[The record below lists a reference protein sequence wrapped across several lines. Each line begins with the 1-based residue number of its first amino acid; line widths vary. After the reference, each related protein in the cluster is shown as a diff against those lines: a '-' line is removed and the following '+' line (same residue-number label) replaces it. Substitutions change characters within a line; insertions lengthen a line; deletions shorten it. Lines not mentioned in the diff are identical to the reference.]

1 MDTASLWS
9 RFKPSQR
16 SAWADMLVVALIF
29 GIVYQVSLLATR
41 VQAPPQIAVSI
52 DLSIGSLPGYAGL
65 SLARATISYLLCV
78 IFMLTYGY
86 AAAKLP
92 RAEKI
97 LIPLLDILQSIPL
110 LGFMPGIILGL
121 TLLFPDSTI
130 GLELAA
136 ILFMFSSQAWNMTFD
151 YYRSLKAVP
160 KELDELARLQGYG
173 WYRRL
178 TRVEMPVAMLS
189 FVWNSMM
196 SVAGGWF
203 FLMVSEAFVL
213 QDKDFRLPGLGAY
226 MSVAIQNNDPQ
237 AMLAAVLTML
247 LLIVLLDIFIWRP
260 MVTWAQKYK
269 IEEQSGIDNPR
280 SRVLDLYRRS
290 RLVKALKQ
298 KLMDPLLHKIDAWML
313 LRAER
318 QHDPIQELAP
328 RLRKRITPYEPLLW
342 IIVGFMAAQSLSRA
356 REIVSHL
363 GGEDWGQVAIESL
376 LTTGRVFL
384 ATVLST
390 LWTVP
395 VGVKIGSSPVW
406 SKRLQP
412 VVQILASFPAPMI
425 FPVAIIG
432 FEALGLPVGVS
443 AALLMM
449 LGAQWYILFNVIA
462 GASAI
467 PNELRELSI
476 SSGFSRVTRWKV
488 LVLPAIFPYLVTGWI
503 TAAGGSWNAT
513 IVTEYFV
520 LNDRVLQTTGLGN
533 AINEAASTG
542 DLYHL
547 AVVVAVMVAIVVLLN
562 RFLWKPLQ
570 QLAESRYAMNR

>member
-1 MDTASLWS
+1 METASLWTRFVPS
-9 RFKPSQR
+9 RR
-16 SAWADMLVVALIF
+16 SLWADVLVIALIF
-29 GIVYQVSLLATR
+29 GVVYQISLLASR

-52 DLSIGSLPGYAGL
+52 DLSISSLPGYAAL

-78 IFMLTYGY
+78 IFMLGYGY
-86 AAAKLP
+86 AAAKAP
-92 RAEKI
+92 RAERI

-121 TLLFPDSTI
+121 TLLFPNSTL

-151 YYRSLKAVP
+151 FYRSLKSVP
-160 KELDELARLQGYG
+160 RELDELSRLQNYG

-226 MSVAIQNNDPQ
+226 MSVAIQDNDGK
-237 AMLAAVLTML
+237 AMFAAVLTML
-247 LLIVLLDIFIWRP
+247 ILIVLLDILIWRP
-260 MVTWAQKYK
+260 LVAWAQKFR
-269 IEEQSGIDNPR
+269 IEEQAGTEVPTSSMLN
-280 SRVLDLYRRS
+280 LYRRS
-290 RLVKALKQ
+290 RLVAALREKLIDPNLAKLDRGLMNWAEKRQEKA
-298 KLMDPLLHKIDAWML
+298 
-313 LRAER
+313 EFV
-318 QHDPIQELAP
+318 P
-328 RLRKRITPYEPLLW
+328 RIRDRLTGFEPLLW
-342 IIVGFMAAQSLSRA
+342 ISIGFLAAHSIGKVA
-356 REIVSHL
+356 EIISNL
-363 GGEDWGQVAIESL
+363 RGEDWGQIALESA

-384 ATVLST
+384 ATLLST
-390 LWTVP
+390 LWAVP
-395 VGVKIGSSPVW
+395 VGVKIGSNPVW
-406 SKRLQP
+406 AKRLQP
-412 VVQILASFPAPMI
+412 VVQILAAFPAPMI
-425 FPVAIIG
+425 FPVAILG
-432 FEALGLPVGVS
+432 FEFVGIPAGLS

-462 GASAI
+462 GASVI
-467 PNELRELSI
+467 PAELRELAK
-476 SSGFSRVTRWKV
+476 SSGFSRWTRWKV
-488 LVLPAIFPYLVTGWI
+488 LILPAIFPYLVTGWI

-520 LNDRVLQTTGLGN
+520 IKGHDIRTKGLGA
-533 AINEAASTG
+533 AINDAAATG

-547 AVVVAVMVAIVVLLN
+547 SVVVGVMVAIVVLLN
-562 RFLWKPLQ
+562 RYLWKPLSV
-570 QLAESRYAMNR
+570 LAESKYAMNR

>member
-1 MDTASLWS
+1 METASLWTRFAPS
-9 RFKPSQR
+9 RR
-16 SAWADMLVVALIF
+16 SLWADVLVIALIF
-29 GIVYQVSLLATR
+29 GVVYQVSLLASR

-52 DLSIGSLPGYAGL
+52 DLSISSLPGYAAL

-78 IFMLTYGY
+78 IFMLGYGY
-86 AAAKLP
+86 AAAKAP
-92 RAEKI
+92 RAERF

-121 TLLFPDSTI
+121 TLLFPNSTI

-151 YYRSLKAVP
+151 FYRSLKSVP
-160 KELDELARLQGYG
+160 RELDELSRLQNYG

-226 MSVAIQNNDPQ
+226 MSVAIQNNDGK

-247 LLIVLLDIFIWRP
+247 ILIVLLDILIWRP
-260 MVTWAQKYK
+260 LVAWAQKFR
-269 IEEQSGIDNPR
+269 IEEQAGTEAPTSSMLN
-280 SRVLDLYRRS
+280 LYRRS
-290 RLVKALKQ
+290 RLIIAIRENLIDPNAA
-298 KLMDPLLHKIDAWML
+298 KLDRWLMNW
-313 LRAER
+313 AEKR
-318 QHDPIQELAP
+318 QEKTEFAP
-328 RLRKRITPYEPLLW
+328 RIRERLTGFEPLLW
-342 IIVGFMAAQSLSRA
+342 ISIGFLAAHSVGKVA
-356 REIVSHL
+356 EIISNL
-363 GGEDWGQVAIESL
+363 RGEDWGQIALESA

-384 ATVLST
+384 ATLLST
-390 LWTVP
+390 LWAVP
-395 VGVKIGSSPVW
+395 VGVKIGSNPVW
-406 SKRLQP
+406 AKRLQP

-425 FPVAIIG
+425 FPVAILG
-432 FEALGLPVGVS
+432 FEFVGIPAGLS

-462 GASAI
+462 GASVI
-467 PNELRELSI
+467 PAELRELAK
-476 SSGFSRVTRWKV
+476 SSGFSRWTRWKV
-488 LVLPAIFPYLVTGWI
+488 LILPAIFPYLVTGWI

-520 LNDRVLQTTGLGN
+520 IKGHDIRTKGLGS
-533 AINEAASTG
+533 AINDAAATG

-547 AVVVAVMVAIVVLLN
+547 SVVVGVMVAIVVLLN
-562 RFLWKPLQ
+562 RYLWKPLSV
-570 QLAESRYAMNR
+570 LAESKYAMNR